1 MLGKAEQ
8 QRQVSWQLCEA
19 PVPPFCVRNAEIQH
33 HKQQT
38 SAAAQIFGSALL
50 SRCWCCC
57 CCCCWCCC
65 SYPLQKVAHTRTHL
79 LLLHLLSQPCAA
91 AAAAAAAC
99 RKWRTLAPISV
110 LQAFVQQRT
119 SPSQQVVI
127 LVQVRTAI

>member
-1 MLGKAEQ
+1 
-8 QRQVSWQLCEA
+8 
-19 PVPPFCVRNAEIQH
+19 
-33 HKQQT
+33 
-38 SAAAQIFGSALL
+38 
-50 SRCWCCC
+50 
-57 CCCCWCCC
+57 
-65 SYPLQKVAHTRTHL
+65 LQKVAHTRTHL
-79 LLLHLLSQPCAA
+79 LLLHLLSQPCAAA